1 MKRVYDSMNSSVEI
15 SSYRDQHFKV
25 RDADTFLETYFISLY
40 TFYNNVAQTL

>member
-25 RDADTFLETYFISLY
+25 RDADAFLETFVLVYVYFLTI
-40 TFYNNVAQTL
+40 